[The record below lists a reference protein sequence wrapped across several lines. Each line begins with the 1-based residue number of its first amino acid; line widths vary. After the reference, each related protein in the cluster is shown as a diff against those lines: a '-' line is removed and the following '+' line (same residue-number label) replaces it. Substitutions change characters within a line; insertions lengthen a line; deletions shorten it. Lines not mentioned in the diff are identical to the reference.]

1 MKNIFLFLSL
11 VAAGSLSAQNGQN
24 SNAVYPIAEY
34 DRAALIV
41 MHEPNEEL
49 FVGTMHPAAALF
61 MDYFNADAAAKEH
74 QAYQKILRDKG
85 AEVITVRELL
95 LKDCVDEDGNRKEG
109 SSLDEL
115 QALAEKYLIYT
126 CEEGVDPAE
135 QEQYRQELLNK
146 LYPNDLVDVILQQP
160 EIILRQTAINTGL
173 EASYRLRP
181 VMNMFFM
188 RDQAITTSK
197 GVIIGKMNSSQRQLE
212 SDIAELCYKKLGEKP
227 IYRITGDNAFL
238 EGGDY
243 LPFGTLSFIGCGLRT
258 TQEAIDQLLEKD
270 LIGKD
275 TLVVVKD
282 AWKSQEQMHLDTY
295 FNIIDRDLVTLCANR
310 ANAEEGDVDFLTY
323 DMYAKDSN
331 GQYQQTETGSFLD
344 FLAKRGIEIIPIEK
358 EDELNYA
365 NNFLAVGK
373 REIVMVAGQSLELQK
388 ALREH
393 GVDVTWAY
401 LDNLTRGYG
410 AAHCM
415 TQVVRR
421 VHDDSGATANE
432 AVHKLSNLQVIGG
445 VGQLQISS
453 DEPQQVYL
461 YDLNGRLVENQFVS
475 SRATI
480 SLEAGCYL
488 VKAANN
494 SSALKVI
501 VR

>member
-146 LYPNDLVDVILQQP
+146 LYPNDLIDIILQQP

-212 SDIAELCYKKLGEKP
+212 SDIAELCYKKLGEEP

-258 TQEAIDQLLEKD
+258 TQEAIDQLLDND

-310 ANAEEGDVDFLTY
+310 VNAEEGDMDFLTY

-331 GQYQQTETGSFLD
+331 GQYQQTETASC
-344 FLAKRGIEIIPIEK
+344 APC
-358 EDELNYA
+358 
-365 NNFLAVGK
+365 
-373 REIVMVAGQSLELQK
+373 
-388 ALREH
+388 
-393 GVDVTWAY
+393 
-401 LDNLTRGYG
+401 TR
-410 AAHCM
+410 
-415 TQVVRR
+415 
-421 VHDDSGATANE
+421 
-432 AVHKLSNLQVIGG
+432 
-445 VGQLQISS
+445 
-453 DEPQQVYL
+453 
-461 YDLNGRLVENQFVS
+461 
-475 SRATI
+475 
-480 SLEAGCYL
+480 
-488 VKAANN
+488 
-494 SSALKVI
+494 
-501 VR
+501 

>member
-1 MKNIFLFLSL
+1 M
-11 VAAGSLSAQNGQN
+11 
-24 SNAVYPIAEY
+24 
-34 DRAALIV
+34 
-41 MHEPNEEL
+41 
-49 FVGTMHPAAALF
+49 
-61 MDYFNADAAAKEH
+61 
-74 QAYQKILRDKG
+74 
-85 AEVITVRELL
+85 ITVRELL

-212 SDIAELCYKKLGEKP
+212 SDIAGLCYKKLGEEP

-275 TLVVVKD
+275 TLVVV
-282 AWKSQEQMHLDTY
+282 
-295 FNIIDRDLVTLCANR
+295 
-310 ANAEEGDVDFLTY
+310 
-323 DMYAKDSN
+323 
-331 GQYQQTETGSFLD
+331 
-344 FLAKRGIEIIPIEK
+344 
-358 EDELNYA
+358 
-365 NNFLAVGK
+365 
-373 REIVMVAGQSLELQK
+373 
-388 ALREH
+388 
-393 GVDVTWAY
+393 
-401 LDNLTRGYG
+401 
-410 AAHCM
+410 
-415 TQVVRR
+415 
-421 VHDDSGATANE
+421 
-432 AVHKLSNLQVIGG
+432 
-445 VGQLQISS
+445 
-453 DEPQQVYL
+453 
-461 YDLNGRLVENQFVS
+461 
-475 SRATI
+475 
-480 SLEAGCYL
+480 
-488 VKAANN
+488 
-494 SSALKVI
+494 
-501 VR
+501 

>member
-212 SDIAELCYKKLGEKP
+212 SDIAELCYKNWA
-227 IYRITGDNAFL
+227 RNR
-238 EGGDY
+238 
-243 LPFGTLSFIGCGLRT
+243 FIGLQETMLSWR
-258 TQEAIDQLLEKD
+258 EAIIFPLKPFRLS
-270 LIGKD
+270 
-275 TLVVVKD
+275 VV
-282 AWKSQEQMHLDTY
+282 A
-295 FNIIDRDLVTLCANR
+295 
-310 ANAEEGDVDFLTY
+310 
-323 DMYAKDSN
+323 
-331 GQYQQTETGSFLD
+331 
-344 FLAKRGIEIIPIEK
+344 
-358 EDELNYA
+358 
-365 NNFLAVGK
+365 
-373 REIVMVAGQSLELQK
+373 
-388 ALREH
+388 
-393 GVDVTWAY
+393 
-401 LDNLTRGYG
+401 
-410 AAHCM
+410 
-415 TQVVRR
+415 
-421 VHDDSGATANE
+421 
-432 AVHKLSNLQVIGG
+432 
-445 VGQLQISS
+445 
-453 DEPQQVYL
+453 
-461 YDLNGRLVENQFVS
+461 
-475 SRATI
+475 
-480 SLEAGCYL
+480 
-488 VKAANN
+488 
-494 SSALKVI
+494 
-501 VR
+501 